1 MKRKIVKTAALA
13 LCLMCIGGQVYAAP
27 VEQETETV
35 TSEVLAQES
44 VAESEPGTVPGETAQ
59 ETETGT
65 ETTED
70 LEAESEEEAA
80 ESETMS
86 EKSEESESEPATEEE
101 TKKQDDEKE
110 DMIDILTPDN
120 GPDEE
125 GYVTMTMRTADDV
138 ALPVKITMKKNDEE
152 TTMSIT
158 YQGQQIRIKPGT
170 YRLTSVV
177 DGNGKKLD
185 DGARLTIPE
194 ENGNVYLD
202 FKKPDGTD
210 DNMFLQFLRSN
221 FLFIPIAGLIYP
233 LYQYLMKRR

>member
-35 TSEVLAQES
+35 TSEVLAQEF
-44 VAESEPGTVPGETAQ
+44 VAESEPGTVPGETVQ
-59 ETETGT
+59 ETETT
-65 ETTED
+65 ETS
-70 LEAESEEEAA
+70 EAESEEEVV
-80 ESETMS
+80 ETETAS
-86 EKSEESESEPATEEE
+86 EKSEEPESESATEAE
-101 TKKQDDEKE
+101 TKKQDDLKE

-125 GYVTMTMRTADDV
+125 GYVTMAMRTANDV
-138 ALPVKITMKKNDEE
+138 VLPVKITMKKNDEE
-152 TTMSIT
+152 TTLSVA

-202 FKKPDGTD
+202 FKKPDGMD

-221 FLFIPIAGLIYP
+221 FLFIPIAGLIYL

>member
-13 LCLMCIGGQVYAAP
+13 FCLMCVGGQAYAAP
-27 VEQETETV
+27 AEQETETV
-35 TSEVLAQES
+35 TSEILEPES
-44 VAESEPGTVPGETAQ
+44 TAESEPGAVSDEITPEA
-59 ETETGT
+59 GT
-65 ETTED
+65 EATED

-80 ESETMS
+80 ESETTS

-202 FKKPDGTD
+202 FKKPEGTD
-210 DNMFLQFLRSN
+210 DNMFLQFLKSN
-221 FLFIPIAGLIYP
+221 FLFIPIAGLIYL
-233 LYQYLMKRR
+233 LYRYLMKRR

>member
-27 VEQETETV
+27 VEQEMETV
-35 TSEVLAQES
+35 TSEVLEQES

-59 ETETGT
+59 ETETETGT
-65 ETTED
+65 ETTETS
-70 LEAESEEEAA
+70 EAESEEGVVETETAS
-80 ESETMS
+80 SE
-86 EKSEESESEPATEEE
+86 EPESESATEAE
-101 TKKQDDEKE
+101 TKKQDGLKE

-125 GYVTMTMRTADDV
+125 GYVTMAMRTADDV
-138 ALPVKITMKKNDEE
+138 VLPVKITMKKNDEE
-152 TTMSIT
+152 TTMSVA

-221 FLFIPIAGLIYP
+221 FLFIPIAGLIYL

>member
-1 MKRKIVKTAALA
+1 MMRRQ
-13 LCLMCIGGQVYAAP
+13 LCPSA
-27 VEQETETV
+27 
-35 TSEVLAQES
+35 
-44 VAESEPGTVPGETAQ
+44 
-59 ETETGT
+59 
-65 ETTED
+65 
-70 LEAESEEEAA
+70 
-80 ESETMS
+80 
-86 EKSEESESEPATEEE
+86 
-101 TKKQDDEKE
+101 
-110 DMIDILTPDN
+110 
-120 GPDEE
+120 
-125 GYVTMTMRTADDV
+125 
-138 ALPVKITMKKNDEE
+138 
-152 TTMSIT
+152 

-221 FLFIPIAGLIYP
+221 FLFIPIAGLIYL

>member
-1 MKRKIVKTAALA
+1 
-13 LCLMCIGGQVYAAP
+13 
-27 VEQETETV
+27 
-35 TSEVLAQES
+35 
-44 VAESEPGTVPGETAQ
+44 
-59 ETETGT
+59 
-65 ETTED
+65 
-70 LEAESEEEAA
+70 
-80 ESETMS
+80 
-86 EKSEESESEPATEEE
+86 
-101 TKKQDDEKE
+101 
-110 DMIDILTPDN
+110 MIDILTPDN

-221 FLFIPIAGLIYP
+221 FLFIPIAGLIYL